1 MADETIK
8 FEDAKSEELYNWV
21 NEKYSPE
28 KLAMSHYFLVECL
41 GVLKG
46 LKHAGL
52 KYEWIDFRYN
62 TLLVCLKLLSL

>member
-28 KLAMSHYFLVECL
+28 KLAGNNYFLAECL

-52 KYEWIDFRYN
+52 NYKWIDRRYN
-62 TLLVCLKLLSL
+62 TLLVCLRILSL